1 MTAALSPRAMAAV
14 MATMLAACVA
24 VLILLTGCGGGD
36 WPDEA
41 EATATK
47 PATPNCSQ
55 PGVCT

>member
-1 MTAALSPRAMAAV
+1 MSPRSLSYV
-14 MATMLAACVA
+14 LATTLAACVA

-36 WPDEA
+36 WPGEA

>member
-1 MTAALSPRAMAAV
+1 MGPRLIALVLAAL
-14 MATMLAACVA
+14 LA
-24 VLILLTGCGGGD
+24 GCGGND

-55 PGVCT
+55 PGACT

>member
-1 MTAALSPRAMAAV
+1 MSPRSMSYV
-14 MATMLAACVA
+14 LATTLAACVA